1 MSNRKK
7 AMLIGVDAVIY
18 PMVLRFI
25 EQGHLPNLKRLIN
38 EGAGSEAAC
47 CLPPYT
53 PTNWATLSTGSWPD
67 THGAGNWVDYKVS
80 DLPGGPAMSTFDS
93 RTITAETI
101 WEAAERAGL
110 KSLCAAYPSA
120 FPRRT
125 KNGYVIAP
133 LHRGLVTMLMIRG
146 NEYAT
151 APSMRG
157 GVKIELQPAQDWRG
171 APEGSLE
178 AVLVVQE
185 TPGTESVVSRVGAT
199 EDGADFQGEA
209 VAPDAA
215 APAAQG
221 VQFDLL
227 FINSKGQGYDRVL
240 LCENKD
246 AENPVA
252 ELKQGEWTPWI
263 FREYN
268 TAQREGRMAGLLTVA
283 FSKTK
288 VDLEGKREG
297 STRFKLLHLSPDGK
311 DVRLVRSEVYPTT
324 NFTDPASLS
333 EELIREV
340 GPYFEHSVGRLTE
353 DVIERDKEILDTIL
367 DDMRYQALWH
377 SKAAKYV
384 MEHYGWDIYYLHWHW
399 PDTVA
404 HETMRVIE
412 PEGPGYDPARAP
424 AYMDVIRRSYQI
436 MDEMVGG
443 FMELADKDT
452 YIVVVADH
460 GCTPDYR
467 VADVFRLLAQKGL
480 SVFSGDSF
488 AVSAL
493 DLSRSRAYRNGACQ
507 ITVNLK
513 GRNPHGIVEP
523 EDYEKVQEE
532 IIDALQTWR
541 DPDNGKLII
550 CFAFKK
556 RDAQLF
562 GYWGERTGDVIYL
575 FNHGYWWGDPTIAPI
590 FAANPGATVVDAP
603 PLSAHHGPN
612 LPTDRTSMTS
622 NLATFI
628 IRGPG
633 IKAGYSRDP
642 ERRGFVRLMDV
653 VPTLSHLLGFQPPQ
667 ECEGTVLWDHF
678 ED

>member
-1 MSNRKK
+1 MSGNKK
-7 AMLIGVDAVIY
+7 AMLIGVDAVVY
-18 PMVLRFI
+18 PLVLKFI
-25 EQGHLPNLKRLIN
+25 EEGHLPNLKCLIN

-67 THGAGNWVDYKVS
+67 THGAGNWMDYKVG
-80 DLPGGPAMSTFDS
+80 DLPGASAMSTFDS

-110 KSLCAAYPSA
+110 RSLCAAYPA
-120 FPRRT
+120 AYPKRT

-151 APSMRG
+151 TPSMPG
-157 GVKIELQPAQDWRG
+157 GVKIELKPAEGWRG
-171 APEGSLE
+171 APDGSLE
-178 AVLVVQE
+178 TVLVVQE
-185 TPGTESVVSRVGAT
+185 TPSSESVVSRVGAT
-199 EDGADFQGEA
+199 EDGAALQREA
-209 VAPDAA
+209 AASDAA
-215 APAAQG
+215 ARTARG

-227 FINSKGQGYDRVL
+227 LINSKGQGYDQAL

-246 AENPVA
+246 ATKPVA
-252 ELKQGEWTPWI
+252 ELRQGEWSPWV
-263 FREYN
+263 FREY
-268 TAQREGRMAGLLTVA
+268 TVIQRAGRMAELTVA
-283 FSKTK
+283 FTK
-288 VDLEGKREG
+288 ADVDLEGKREG

-324 NFTDPASLS
+324 HFTDPPSLS
-333 EELIREV
+333 EELVREV
-340 GPYFEHSVGRLTE
+340 GPYFEHTAGRLIA
-353 DVIERDKEILDTIL
+353 DVMERDTEMLDNILDEI
-367 DDMRYQALWH
+367 RYQALWH
-377 SKAAKYV
+377 PKAAKYV

-399 PDTVA
+399 PDNIA
-404 HETMRVIE
+404 HQTMRAIE

-436 MDEMVGG
+436 MDEMVGS

-467 VADVFRLLAQKGL
+467 VADASRLLAQKGL
-480 SVFSGDSF
+480 SVFSSDSF

-493 DLSRSRAYRNGACQ
+493 DLSHSRAYRSGACQ

-513 GRNPHGIVEP
+513 GRSPHGIVEP

-541 DPDNGKLII
+541 DPDNGKLVI
-550 CFAFKK
+550 CFALKK

-562 GYWGERTGDVIYL
+562 GYWGERTGDVFYL
-575 FNHGYWWGDPTIAPI
+575 FNHGYWWGDPTVAPI
-590 FAANPGATVVDAP
+590 FEAKPGATVVDAP

-612 LPTDRTSMTS
+612 LPTDRTSLTS
-622 NLATFI
+622 NLSTFI
-628 IRGPG
+628 LWGSG

-653 VPTLSHLLGFQPPQ
+653 VPTLSHLLGFQPPR

-678 ED
+678 EE